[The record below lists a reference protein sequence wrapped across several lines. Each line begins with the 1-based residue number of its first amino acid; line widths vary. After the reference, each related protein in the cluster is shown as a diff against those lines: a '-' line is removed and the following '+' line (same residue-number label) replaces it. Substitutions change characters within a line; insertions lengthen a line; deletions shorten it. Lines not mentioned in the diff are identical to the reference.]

1 MYNQAKIKEKAMFA
15 KKIKMLIIIIFI
27 FLISTSL
34 LYPVNALTEPVT
46 APVFINEKIINEGGF
61 IYNATPYLPISM
73 LSSYFSNPAVTID
86 INNHKLILDTNKMKI
101 FIGNASTSEFIK
113 NNAGEIYIP
122 LKNFDNIYYFP
133 LNTMSQIFRLRYN
146 IKENS
151 IHIGGKSNQNEKWA
165 IIGKDNTRIDPTL
178 TSSSSTPIY
187 LNKNDN
193 IIVVSETKNLY
204 KIRLMDNREAFVDK
218 VFVEISKINLSDFDI
233 YSAPK
238 TKLATNSK
246 KISLV
251 WQYVDEITPP
261 TPEDKIL
268 GIDVLSPTW
277 FDLAVNG
284 GGNIENNG
292 DRGYTDSAHD
302 KGYIVWSTITNNMSA
317 KGSTAYTTTVFN
329 NANLLNKSVAQYLLY
344 ASLYN
349 VDGINIDY
357 ETVADADAGGL
368 VAFTAA
374 LREHTENMGLNL
386 SIDTLIP
393 RPWTIEYDR
402 KELSKYVDFLV
413 VMTYDEHW
421 GSSPIAGSVASYPW
435 VLDSLLKTLQ
445 EVPNDKL
452 LLGVPLYMRE
462 WHFNNQNKLVNSSAL
477 KMEAA
482 RNIFLQNNAIPTWL
496 DKEKQFYVEYTK
508 DGILN
513 KVWIEDSRS
522 IAEKLNL
529 INEYNLAGSA
539 SWQYSQAEPK
549 VFDVYDG
556 ILHKGKDVSEY
567 ELPY

>member
-1 MYNQAKIKEKAMFA
+1 MFNNILNE
-15 KKIKMLIIIIFI
+15 IKMLSILILVLIAIFV
-27 FLISTSL
+27 
-34 LYPVNALTEPVT
+34 PVNVYADSTPT
-46 APVFINEKIINEGGF
+46 AIYINESAINESGI
-61 IYNATPYLPISM
+61 IYNEAPYLPISM
-73 LSSYFSNPAVTID
+73 INTYFSNNYVKVD
-86 INNHKLILDTNKMKI
+86 IENHKLVLDIKSMKI
-101 FIGNASTSEFIK
+101 FIGNSSTSEFIK
-113 NNAGEIYIP
+113 NNSGEIYIP
-122 LKNFDNIYYFP
+122 LRTFDGNLYFP
-133 LNTMSQIFRLRYN
+133 LNITSQIFKLRYYIGDGN
-146 IKENS
+146 IY
-151 IHIGGKSNQNEKWA
+151 IRGKNNQSEKWA
-165 IIGKDNTRIDPTL
+165 IINNDNTKVEPSLKSI
-178 TSSSSTPIY
+178 SSTPIY

-204 KIRLMDNREAFVDK
+204 KIRLMDNREAFVTK
-218 VFVEISKINLSDFDI
+218 SNVEISKVNLSDFDI

-238 TKLATNSK
+238 AKLTTSDK

-251 WQYVDEITPP
+251 WQYVDAVTPP
-261 TPEDKIL
+261 PPADKIS
-268 GIDVLSPTW
+268 GIDILAPTW

-302 KGYIVWSTITNNMSA
+302 KGYLVWATITNNMSS
-317 KGSTAYTTTVFN
+317 KGSTAYTTTVLS
-329 NANLLNKSVAQYLLY
+329 NANLLNKTVSQYLLY

-357 ETVADADAGGL
+357 ETVADGDASGL

-402 KELSKYVDFLV
+402 KELSKYVDYLV

-435 VLDSLLKTLQ
+435 VLDSLLRTLE

-462 WHFNNQNKLVNSSAL
+462 WHFNSQNKLINSSAL
-477 KMEAA
+477 KMESA

-549 VFDVYDG
+549 VFDVFDG
-556 ILHKGKDVSEY
+556 ILHNGKSVSEY